1 MGSRVVMKLIN
12 CTNIHQGMSR
22 AERLLSYS
30 LLSLIT
36 SKPLSSAPMTG
47 VTEDEEDTSKDKV
60 KGLLN
65 NENAWCWQEDCKG
78 KTMRCRH
85 LFNAEHSYRLSQINK
100 GVTEDVRD
108 APERCRSIR

>member
-1 MGSRVVMKLIN
+1 MSTIK
-12 CTNIHQGMSR
+12 CTDIRLGMSQ

-47 VTEDEEDTSKDKV
+47 ITEEEDEDTSKDKV

-65 NENAWCWQEDCKG
+65 NENAWCWREDCEG
-78 KTMRCRH
+78 KSMHCRH
-85 LFNAEHSYRLSQINK
+85 LFDTEHLNRLSQVNK
-100 GVTEDVRD
+100 GIAEDV
-108 APERCRSIR
+108 